1 MTKDK
6 LLGDIIRR
14 VAPAYA
20 TISAYNNQLA
30 LFLAQFNHIEVRV
43 SEIIRKVLTL
53 HNLPELGQTLS
64 VDALGK
70 QLVTLERLSYRNEYV
85 AKIPVEEIRSLSVFR
100 NQLAHGTFRID
111 HSDGS
116 YATVAA
122 KSAKRI
128 SPEDIEAQRFK
139 ANDIAGTIDTVW
151 QDLLIDE
158 LEDVDYLFL
167 DSDESTQEAG

>member
-6 LLGDIIRR
+6 RLGDIIRR

-20 TISAYNNQLA
+20 TIGVYNNQLA
-30 LFLAQFNHIEVRV
+30 LFLAQFNHIEVRI
-43 SEIIRKVLTL
+43 SEIIRKVLIL

-85 AKIPVEEIRSLSVFR
+85 AKIPIEEIKSLSVFR

-122 KSAKRI
+122 KSAQRI
-128 SPEDIEAQRFK
+128 TPEDIEAKRFK

-158 LEDVDYLFL
+158 LEDVDFL
-167 DSDESTQEAG
+167 SSDLDESAQKDG